1 MKMVNPSDQVAEVA
15 LKIVRELIKDVRW
28 ELITLG
34 RED

>member
-1 MKMVNPSDQVAEVA
+1 MKMVNPSDQVVEVA
-15 LKIVRELIKDVRW
+15 HKIIRESIKDVRW